1 VRGHEVANIDPLGI
15 NVRVNPEELDIKSY
29 GFTEVQ
35 KGQNENT
42 LLSCNTVTL

>member
-29 GFTEVQ
+29 GFTEV
-35 KGQNENT
+35 T
-42 LLSCNTVTL
+42 LCVCVCVCMYVTVTL